1 MSESL
6 FTKFTRKIE
15 HLLQTKYSLWGIGLI
30 SFFESA
36 LVIPI
41 VTDPFMMAY
50 ILANRSKTI
59 LIIIVTIFSS
69 LAGGM
74 VAYLMAVFFS
84 NLTLSLLSPDLL
96 IQFNQI
102 SENFRGQTFILTI
115 IGAITPIPYTLVALA
130 AGFIKGSFWWF
141 VLGTIVGRTIRY
153 ATVGYITYHIGN
165 RAIKHWRKNILILSL
180 FTVIAISI
188 YFLFEIY

>member
-6 FTKFTRKIE
+6 VTKFIRKIE

-59 LIIIVTIFSS
+59 LVIIVTIFSS
-69 LAGGM
+69 LAGGI

-102 SENFRGQTFILTI
+102 SENFRGQTLILTI

-130 AGFIKGSFWWF
+130 AGFIKGS
-141 VLGTIVGRTIRY
+141 
-153 ATVGYITYHIGN
+153 
-165 RAIKHWRKNILILSL
+165 
-180 FTVIAISI
+180 
-188 YFLFEIY
+188 